1 MEARQG
7 SDQASNFILAG
18 GVIYVQRERGS
29 RLMGG
34 SGVAREAGRT
44 LGGSAF
50 QGLVDSDRISPRRK
64 GRCGLPCPSGSGPQH
79 LLPLRFRGRALIE
92 WGHSGLA
99 PPAGLLR

>member
-50 QGLVDSDRISPRRK
+50 QGLVDSDRISPK
-64 GRCGLPCPSGSGPQH
+64 VCPA
-79 LLPLRFRGRALIE
+79 LRALGPSISSLSVLE
-92 WGHSGLA
+92 GG
-99 PPAGLLR
+99 R